1 MTILDKMKMV
11 DVMRSGFRFYFISKV
26 GFPSWQAV
34 RSIGMTFVG
43 ALLYV
48 FSSTASLAKS
58 QTDYILRIEMAPAV
72 CHLDPSQS
80 KRRKCLEGYSFVIKG
95 LYPHSMGQHCATS
108 SSAVLSPLQMR
119 AIARVMPNDTA
130 RQQLWRSVGNCV
142 DGNVSQY
149 FRQIATY
156 AERLKIPKPLMAEK
170 SAYVKQHDIVSQ
182 LRQLNPRLSS
192 DAMRFMCQTDPR
204 SKHSVLTEIHICYG
218 SNNSYKSCP
227 SNIVSNCPSS
237 FVIEGVY

>member
-1 MTILDKMKMV
+1 MMIPNTMKMV
-11 DVMRSGFRFYFISKV
+11 DVMRSGSRFYFISKI
-26 GFPSWQAV
+26 GFSRWRTVPTICMAFAGTLL
-34 RSIGMTFVG
+34 SIFG
-43 ALLYV
+43 
-48 FSSTASLAKS
+48 STASLAKS

-95 LYPHSMGQHCATS
+95 LYPYIMGQHCATS

-119 AIARVMPNDTA
+119 AIARVMPNETL

-170 SAYVKQHDIVSQ
+170 SAYVKQDDIVSQ
-182 LRQLNPRLSS
+182 LRKLNPRLPH
-192 DAMRFMCQTDPR
+192 DAMRFICQTDPR